1 MTELWRSEHVFYIIG
16 VTATSVWF
24 VMLCNLL
31 LGNEV
36 TVGSFIVTTLI
47 SFVTIA
53 VTNQLWHKI
62 L

>member
-1 MTELWRSEHVFYIIG
+1 VFYIIG

-24 VMLCNLL
+24 VTLYNLL